1 MTTSSSSTDDQHDL
15 HDDLHD
21 LHDSAPSD
29 ASSAVPGLY
38 VRPLTGPEE
47 LDLFLRLTYS
57 LDHEL
62 ADDLATGRR
71 LPRWMWVALDGDRV
85 VGRLAWW
92 THTAGAE
99 PQALDFFDLAPDLSP
114 EERAEVGLRLLTTA
128 TAVVIPKGTQRPEFG
143 RFMPADWREVPETRS
158 VLESLFAVLERTGA
172 RPLVE
177 RLRLEWQPGTPVPE
191 PKGRLEFRPVR
202 DREDLVAL
210 MTPVMEGTLDAHG
223 QADLASGLSAR
234 EAAELHYDEEFAHYS
249 SPQEWWQ
256 VAQLPETGEPVGFV
270 IPARNNYHHTIA
282 YIGVLP
288 AHRGHG
294 YIDDILAEGTRIL
307 AAADVP
313 RIRAATDLGN
323 VPMAAAFARAGYATF
338 ERAINYVWDAPGA
351 SGS

>member
-1 MTTSSSSTDDQHDL
+1 MTTSSSTPSSTNATHL
-15 HDDLHD
+15 
-21 LHDSAPSD
+21 
-29 ASSAVPGLY
+29 VI
-38 VRPLTGPEE
+38 RPLAGPEE

-71 LPRWMWVALDGDRV
+71 LPGWMWVALDGDRLL
-85 VGRLAWW
+85 GRIAWW
-92 THTAGAE
+92 TNKEGGE
-99 PQALDFFDLAPDLSP
+99 PLALDFFDLSP
-114 EERAEVGLRLLTTA
+114 ELTAEERADVGLRLLETA
-128 TAVVIPKGTQRPEFG
+128 TAAVVPAGTQRPEFG

-177 RLRLEWQPGTPVPE
+177 RLRLEWRPGTPVPE

-223 QADLASGLSAR
+223 QADLSSGLSAR
-234 EAAELHYDEEFAHYS
+234 EAAELHYDEEFAHYT
-249 SPQEWWQ
+249 SPSEWWQ
-256 VAQLPETGEPVGFV
+256 VAQLPESGEPVGFV
-270 IPARNNYHHTIA
+270 VPARNNYHHTIA

-323 VPMAAAFARAGYATF
+323 VPMAASFARAGYVTF

>member
-1 MTTSSSSTDDQHDL
+1 MTTSTSTAST
-15 HDDLHD
+15 
-21 LHDSAPSD
+21 SATEL
-29 ASSAVPGLY
+29 VI
-38 VRPLTGPEE
+38 RPLAGPGE
-47 LDLFLRLTYS
+47 LDLFLRLAYS

-71 LPRWMWVALDGDRV
+71 LPGWMWVALDGDRLL
-85 VGRLAWW
+85 GRIAWW
-92 THTAGAE
+92 TNKEGGE
-99 PQALDFFDLAPDLSP
+99 PLALDFFDLSPELTP
-114 EERAEVGLRLLTTA
+114 EERADVGRRLLETA
-128 TAVVIPKGTQRPEFG
+128 TAAVVPAGTQRPEFG

-158 VLESLFAVLERTGA
+158 ALESLFAVLELTGA

-177 RLRLEWQPGTPVPE
+177 RLRLEWRPGTPVPE
-191 PKGRLEFRPVR
+191 PKGRLVFRPVR

-234 EAAELHYDEEFAHYS
+234 EAAELHYDEELAHYT
-249 SPQEWWQ
+249 SPSEWWQ

-270 IPARNNYHHTIA
+270 VPARNNYHHTIA

-323 VPMAAAFARAGYATF
+323 VPMAASFARAGYVNF

>member
-1 MTTSSSSTDDQHDL
+1 MPGPPDL
-15 HDDLHD
+15 
-21 LHDSAPSD
+21 
-29 ASSAVPGLY
+29 VI
-38 VRPLTGPEE
+38 RPLAGPEE

-71 LPRWMWVALDGDRV
+71 VPEWMWVALDGDRLLARV
-85 VGRLAWW
+85 AWW
-92 THTAGAE
+92 TNKAGGE
-99 PQALDFFDLAPDLSP
+99 PLALDFFDVAPELAG
-114 EERAEVGLRLLTTA
+114 EERTDIGLRLLETA
-128 TAVVIPKGTQRPEFG
+128 TASVVPAGKQRPEYG

-158 VLESLFAVLERTGA
+158 VLESLFDVLERTGA

-177 RLRLEWQPGTPVPE
+177 RLHLEWRPGTPVPE
-191 PKGRLEFRPVR
+191 PRGRLEFRPVR

-234 EAAELHYDEEFAHYS
+234 AAAELHYDEEFAHYS
-249 SPQEWWQ
+249 SPHEWWQ
-256 VAQLPETGEPVGFV
+256 VAQLPESGEPVGFV
-270 IPARNNYHHTIA
+270 VPARNNYHHTIA

-288 AHRGHG
+288 SHRGHG

-323 VPMAAAFARAGYATF
+323 VPMAASFARAGYVAF
-338 ERAINYVWDAPGA
+338 ERAINYVWDAPDTPQG
-351 SGS
+351 

>member
-1 MTTSSSSTDDQHDL
+1 MTTSSS
-15 HDDLHD
+15 
-21 LHDSAPSD
+21 
-29 ASSAVPGLY
+29 ASSNSSTSATNLVI
-38 VRPLTGPEE
+38 RPLAGPGE

-71 LPRWMWVALDGDRV
+71 LPGWMWVALDGDRLL
-85 VGRLAWW
+85 GRIAWW
-92 THTAGAE
+92 TNKEGGE
-99 PQALDFFDLAPDLSP
+99 PLALDFFDLSP
-114 EERAEVGLRLLTTA
+114 ELTAEEREDIGVRLLETA
-128 TAVVIPKGTQRPEFG
+128 TAAVVPAGTQRPEFG

-158 VLESLFAVLERTGA
+158 VLESLFSVLERTGA

-177 RLRLEWQPGTPVPE
+177 RLRLEWRPGTPVPE

-210 MTPVMEGTLDAHG
+210 MTPVMEGTLDGHG
-223 QADLASGLSAR
+223 QADLASGLSPR
-234 EAAELHYDEEFAHYS
+234 EAAELHYDEEFAHYT
-249 SPQEWWQ
+249 SPSEWWR
-256 VAQLPETGEPVGFV
+256 VAQLPESGEPVGFV
-270 IPARNNYHHTIA
+270 VPARNNYHHTIA

-323 VPMAAAFARAGYATF
+323 VPMAASFARAGYVTF

>member
-1 MTTSSSSTDDQHDL
+1 MTASTSSSS
-15 HDDLHD
+15 
-21 LHDSAPSD
+21 SSSS
-29 ASSAVPGLY
+29 SSAAPGL
-38 VRPLTGPEE
+38 VIRPLAGPEE

-62 ADDLATGRR
+62 EDDLATGRR
-71 LPRWMWVALDGDRV
+71 LPGWMWVALDGDRLL
-85 VGRLAWW
+85 GRIGWW
-92 THTAGAE
+92 TNKAGGE
-99 PQALDFFDLAPDLSP
+99 PLALDFFDLAPELS
-114 EERAEVGLRLLTTA
+114 EDERTDIGLRLLQTA
-128 TAVVIPKGTQRPEFG
+128 TAAVVPAGARRPEFG

-158 VLESLFAVLERTGA
+158 LLESLFDVLERSGA

-177 RLRLEWQPGTPVPE
+177 RLRLEWRPGTPVPE
-191 PKGRLEFRPVR
+191 PKGRLAFRPVR
-202 DREDLVAL
+202 DREDLVTL

-234 EAAELHYDEEFAHYS
+234 EAAELHYDDELAHYT
-249 SPQEWWQ
+249 SPREWWQ
-256 VAQLPETGEPVGFV
+256 VAELPETGEPVGFV

-288 AHRGHG
+288 THRGQG

-307 AAADVP
+307 AATDVP

-323 VPMAAAFARAGYATF
+323 VPMAASFGRTGYIAF

-351 SGS
+351 SES